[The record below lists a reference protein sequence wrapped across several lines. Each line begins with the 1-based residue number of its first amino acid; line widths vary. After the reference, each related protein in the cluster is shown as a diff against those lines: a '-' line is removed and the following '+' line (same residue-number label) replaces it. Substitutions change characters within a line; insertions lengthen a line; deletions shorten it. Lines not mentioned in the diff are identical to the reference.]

1 MYFLEYLQR
10 NLSVSKED
18 VERLKPYLTEKK
30 YEKGSYLLREGEVCE
45 YIFYVNHGLVK
56 MYAIDEYGKEHII
69 QFAPEA
75 WFISD
80 RASIYKKEKSKYF
93 IEALE
98 DSSIMLISEQFI
110 AKALEISAEYRSHN
124 EHLLQNHILQLQ
136 NRIHLLLCASLEQR
150 YLSFME
156 LYPELILKVPQWM
169 IASYLGVAPE
179 SLSRIRKELKNKGQS

>member
-1 MYFLEYLQR
+1 RFSR
-10 NLSVSKED
+10 DWSSD
-18 VERLKPYLTEKK
+18 VCSSDL
-30 YEKGSYLLREGEVCE
+30 VCE

-124 EHLLQNHILQLQ
+124 E
-136 NRIHLLLCASLEQR
+136 
-150 YLSFME
+150 
-156 LYPELILKVPQWM
+156 
-169 IASYLGVAPE
+169 
-179 SLSRIRKELKNKGQS
+179 